1 MPEGRKDTKTMLTPK
16 NKAYLKG
23 LANHLKPQIN
33 LGKGEIDEGVISS
46 INNSLDAHELIKIKV
61 LQNSNELCND
71 LANQITKATKSDL
84 VAIIGRVIILYRV
97 NEKNHKIIL

>member
-1 MPEGRKDTKTMLTPK
+1 MLEKRKDTKIMLTPK

-33 LGKGEIDEGVISS
+33 LGKGEIDDGVISS
-46 INNSLDAHELIKIKV
+46 INNSLEAHELIKIKV

-71 LANQITKATKSDL
+71 LASEITKKTKSEL
-84 VAIIGRVIILYRV
+84 VDIIGRTIILYR
-97 NEKNHKIIL
+97 ESKKNHKIIL